1 MPEMIEAIPEFT
13 FTDLCRMWAK
23 RTAKAMAWAAETGS
37 PVREYGGY
45 RKMTAREVSV
55 AIGWIPWP
63 ESWPVPHQAGNAL
76 VQPT

>member
-1 MPEMIEAIPEFT
+1 MDEVTSEFT
-13 FTDLCRMWAK
+13 FADLCRMWAK
-23 RTAKAMAWAAETGS
+23 RTAKAMDWTAKTGR

-63 ESWPVPHQAGNAL
+63 ESWGAPYQTRKGR
-76 VQPT
+76 